1 MNGSSTRW
9 APLRALMLV
18 GLIAVWRP
26 ATPLLGQTPASQ
38 TLSRYRVEAYF
49 ADSLQ
54 HGAQRV
60 INTEGATTQIA
71 AANAIP
77 RDVILATRV
86 ASEAVVDPP
95 TATGDRRV
103 VLPDRAFVE
112 TIGGIGM
119 LLVPVVIVE
128 GRGLR
133 YSNGAFRGS
142 IRVGL
147 EDSLSIGS
155 SVALPSP
162 IRFFVT
168 GTADSI
174 QRPDTAVIHTN
185 LPFTPINIVQG
196 ARMPTVTLNVRTTLH
211 PGGVDVDVPVVLD
224 TLRIAAS
231 PPRVQGMGLE
241 ETILMLG
248 AGPFADGTA
257 IQLSADNGGLADDE
271 VRLSPAGT
279 ARTSLRSYWFGPSTV
294 TARSIAFADAQI
306 SVDFAFPWLFLAASL
321 LGGAIGGLAAW
332 LQKRQAEVSWIFRVT
347 GGALLGLI
355 AAVLYAVGVNV
366 TPFSPGVSTGQAVV
380 FALAAVIGY
389 VGALRIPGAASMAGA
404 ESS

>member
-1 MNGSSTRW
+1 
-9 APLRALMLV
+9 
-18 GLIAVWRP
+18 
-26 ATPLLGQTPASQ
+26 
-38 TLSRYRVEAYF
+38 
-49 ADSLQ
+49 
-54 HGAQRV
+54 
-60 INTEGATTQIA
+60 
-71 AANAIP
+71 
-77 RDVILATRV
+77 
-86 ASEAVVDPP
+86 
-95 TATGDRRV
+95 
-103 VLPDRAFVE
+103 
-112 TIGGIGM
+112 
-119 LLVPVVIVE
+119 
-128 GRGLR
+128 
-133 YSNGAFRGS
+133 
-142 IRVGL
+142 
-147 EDSLSIGS
+147 
-155 SVALPSP
+155 
-162 IRFFVT
+162 
-168 GTADSI
+168 
-174 QRPDTAVIHTN
+174 
-185 LPFTPINIVQG
+185 
-196 ARMPTVTLNVRTTLH
+196 
-211 PGGVDVDVPVVLD
+211 
-224 TLRIAAS
+224 
-231 PPRVQGMGLE
+231 MGLE